1 MSLLLPIITWDVSI
15 IMPLLSI
22 ITIIS
27 YYFVFESREKLR
39 LGNLQMVVSVK
50 QTPAMLG
57 QGFMQMHRSYRHLRI
72 LPRLQ
77 SNLPP
82 LI

>member
-50 QTPAMLG
+50 QTPAML
-57 QGFMQMHRSYRHLRI
+57 
-72 LPRLQ
+72 
-77 SNLPP
+77 
-82 LI
+82 